1 MTQKERMLATVRGEM
16 PDMLPFVPRID
27 LWFHSNKKRGTL
39 PEKYRDA
46 KSADEIAISEGWA
59 LHKVILEFMSFGE
72 DAIID
77 RCLGI
82 YRVPTQGFV
91 SRLSRDVDRRVER
104 RGDEF
109 HVEYKTPLGNVSGT
123 FVFTETM
130 RRSGI
135 SEPWTKE
142 HVLKT
147 PEDYKILGFIFENM
161 IVEPAY
167 DKFTS
172 WSEEI
177 GENGMPVAYALTAGS
192 PMHHIMKLLV
202 DSTDFYYRYKDQEK
216 EMSYLATRIGVY
228 FDKVIEVMSRSP
240 ADVVLMGANFDA
252 MLTYPPFFK
261 KQILPWLKKASDI
274 FHRNNKL
281 LLCHPDGENKGLM
294 DILYES
300 GMDIADSVCPFPMTK
315 ISIAEYYD
323 RWSDKITIIGGIPSN
338 MMLEES
344 ASDAEFEEFME
355 TLFRA
360 IAPGSRFILGVAD
373 TVPPDASFERLQYI
387 QEMVQ
392 AHGKLPLKN
401 NKILPEKSNTLEVKR
416 VNSTAPDEVM
426 PEESNHFSPLPHC
439 MEIRESV
446 LVGDGEKTVALVKAS
461 LEQNVDPQRLLNECL
476 LQPMDVIGEKFT
488 NGTVFIPEVLLSA
501 RALNGSMLLLEPV
514 LAEQGGGKKQRPLV
528 LIGTVKGDMHDIGK
542 NIVGIMLR
550 SVGFRVKDLG
560 VNISPKTFVE
570 EVAAEKPAL
579 LALSALLTTTMPQ
592 FKTVITEIERAGL
605 RDQIKIMVG
614 GAPVSENYA
623 RSVGADAYGADAG
636 QAAANAKQLCKMN

>member
-1 MTQKERMLATVRGEM
+1 MTQKERMLAAVRGEM
-16 PDMLPFVPRID
+16 PDMLPFAPRID
-27 LWFHSNKKRGTL
+27 LWFHSNKERGTL
-39 PEKYRDA
+39 PEKYRNA
-46 KSADEIAISEGWA
+46 KSADEIALSEGWA
-59 LHKVILEFMSFGE
+59 LHNVILEFMSFGE

-82 YRVPTQGFV
+82 YRIPTQGFV
-91 SRLSRDVDRRVER
+91 SKLSRKVER
-104 RGDEF
+104 LVKRQGDEF
-109 HVEYKTPLGNVSGT
+109 HVEYKTPVGNVSGI
-123 FVFTETM
+123 FIFTEEM

-147 PEDYKILGFIFENM
+147 RADYKTLGFIFENM

-167 DKFTS
+167 SEFTS
-172 WSEEI
+172 WSERI

-202 DSTDFYYRYKDQEK
+202 DSTDFYYRHKDQKE
-216 EMSYLATRIGVY
+216 EMSYLAESIGVY
-228 FDKVIEVMSRSP
+228 FDKVIDVMAESP
-240 ADVVLMGANFDA
+240 AEVILVGANFDA
-252 MLTYPPFFK
+252 MLTYPPFFE
-261 KQILPWLKKASDI
+261 KQILPWLQKASKK
-274 FHRNNKL
+274 FHQNDKL

-294 DILYES
+294 DMLYKS
-300 GMDIADSVCPFPMTK
+300 GMDIADSICPYPMTK
-315 ISIAEYYD
+315 ISIGEYYQ
-323 RWSDKITIIGGIPSN
+323 RWSDKVAIIGGIPSN

-344 ASDAEFEEFME
+344 ASNAEFEEFIE
-355 TLFRA
+355 TLFQA
-360 IAPGSRFILGVAD
+360 ITPGARFILGVAD

-392 AHGKLPLKN
+392 AHGKLPLKK
-401 NKILPEKSNTLEVKR
+401 NKILLEKSITLEEKR
-416 VNSTAPDEVM
+416 VTTPAPDEVRS
-426 PEESNHFSPLPHC
+426 EETDHFVPLPHC

-501 RALNGSMLLLEPV
+501 RALNESMLLLEPV
-514 LAEQGGGKKQRPLV
+514 LGRQGDGRKQSPLV
-528 LIGTVKGDMHDIGK
+528 LLGTVKGDMHDIGK
-542 NIVGIMLR
+542 NIVGIMFR

-560 VNISPKTFVE
+560 VNVTKETFIE
-570 EVAAEKPAL
+570 EVAAEKPEI
-579 LALSALLTTTMPQ
+579 LALSALLTTTMRE
-592 FKTVITEIERAGL
+592 FKNVIEGIERAGL

-614 GAPVSENYA
+614 GAPVSEKYA
-623 RSVGADAYGADAG
+623 ISVGADAYGADAG
-636 QAAANAKQLCKMN
+636 QAAARAKQLCKIN